1 MADVVYNS
9 AKRDSFNG
17 AIDYNTDT
25 FKAMLVSG
33 YTPNKDSHSKRSDI
47 TGEISGTGYI
57 SGGKALTGV
66 TFTQD
71 NTDNEGVVDCDDI
84 VWTGATFSAQGC
96 VIYKSRGGASSADEL
111 VKYIDFGGTITAT
124 GGDFKITIAAEGLI
138 NFNSSDFVFNSAKK
152 ELFDGTIDLDTD
164 DIGIMLVNGYTPNI
178 DSHSKRSDVTGEVSG
193 PGYTAGGVSLTG
205 KSVTQDNTDDE
216 GVFDADDVSWP
227 SSSIAAD
234 GAVLYKKR
242 GGLASADELIMYIPF
257 GSVITSTNSNFN
269 IVWGA
274 EGILNLND
282 L

>member
-9 AKRDSFNG
+9 TKRDVQNG
-17 AIDYNTDT
+17 AIDFNTDT

-47 TGEISGTGYI
+47 TGEISGPGYVA
-57 SGGKALTGV
+57 GGATLSNV

-71 NTDNEGVVDCDDI
+71 NTDNESVLDCDDI
-84 VWTGATFSAQGC
+84 VWTGATLSATGC

-111 VKYIDFGGTITAT
+111 VKFIDFGGTITSS
-124 GGDFKITIAAEGLI
+124 GGDFKITINAEGLI
-138 NFNSSDFVFNSAKK
+138 NFNSSDFIYNSAKK
-152 ELFDGTIDLDTD
+152 ELFDGTINLSSD
-164 DIGIMLVNGYTPNI
+164 DVGIMLVNGYTPNI
-178 DSHSKRSDVTGEVSG
+178 DTHSKRSDVTGEVSG
-193 PGYTAGGVSLTG
+193 PGYTSGGVSLTG
-205 KSVTQDNTDDE
+205 QSVTQDNTDDE

-269 IVWGA
+269 IVWAA